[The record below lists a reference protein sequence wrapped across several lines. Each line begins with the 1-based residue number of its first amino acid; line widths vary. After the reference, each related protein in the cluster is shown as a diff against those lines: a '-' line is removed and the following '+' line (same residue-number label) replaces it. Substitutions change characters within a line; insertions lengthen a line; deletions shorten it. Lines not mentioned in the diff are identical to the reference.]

1 MALGAIGIH
10 TGVARRRLMA
20 IYTSRSSV
28 GIGFMMAQVTVASDN
43 ATKLY
48 TFKFKKAY
56 NMPQIK
62 NIYVTITNHVQM
74 VGYREIVEIN
84 AKARGLAGFVFND
97 VDGSVK
103 LMASGSDATI
113 NDFVEDL
120 KAQRPD
126 TVIEVMEIVEDIK
139 LPSPFGRIVIDEMR
153 EISETLDK
161 CNSIL
166 GEMDIK
172 LDKLEMLDKLDSLDK
187 LDKLD
192 ALDGISTKLDTL
204 PERIAEALRR

>member
-1 MALGAIGIH
+1 M
-10 TGVARRRLMA
+10 
-20 IYTSRSSV
+20 S
-28 GIGFMMAQVTVASDN
+28 
-43 ATKLY
+43 
-48 TFKFKKAY
+48 
-56 NMPQIK
+56 QIK
-62 NIYVTITNHVQM
+62 NIYATITNDVQM

-103 LMASGSDATI
+103 LMASGPDAAI
-113 NDFVEDL
+113 NDFVDDL

-126 TVIEVMEIVEDIK
+126 TVIEVTDIVEDIK

-153 EISETLDK
+153 EISERLDK
-161 CNSIL
+161 GNWIL
-166 GEMDIK
+166 GEMNI
-172 LDKLEMLDKLDSLDK
+172 K

-192 ALDGISTKLDTL
+192 ALDGISNKLDTL